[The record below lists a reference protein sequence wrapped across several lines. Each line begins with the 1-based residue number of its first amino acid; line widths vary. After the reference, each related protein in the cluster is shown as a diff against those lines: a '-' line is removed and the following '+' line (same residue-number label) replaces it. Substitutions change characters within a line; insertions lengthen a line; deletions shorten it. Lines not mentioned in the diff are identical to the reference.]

1 MDVSAGAVTVTVGAG
16 KGLAVTVTVGVGEE
30 LGSGPILLRNAT
42 GFETLCS
49 TIEPAFSCCTSKVN
63 LAPEKS

>member
-30 LGSGPILLRNAT
+30 LGSDPVRSTDGKKAVMSSLPQSVHRSHPPI
-42 GFETLCS
+42 
-49 TIEPAFSCCTSKVN
+49 
-63 LAPEKS
+63 